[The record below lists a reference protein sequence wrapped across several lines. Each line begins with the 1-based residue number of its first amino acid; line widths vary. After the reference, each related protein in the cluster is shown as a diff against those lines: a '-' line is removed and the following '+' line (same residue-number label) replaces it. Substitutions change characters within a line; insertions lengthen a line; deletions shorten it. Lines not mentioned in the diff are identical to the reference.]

1 MAKDKA
7 ARDKEA
13 EEEEERRL
21 SNPYKRGEVLGPIAI
36 LCEPAN
42 SGKSWMREL
51 VQNINKLGNVH
62 QENFNCEVVDITKP
76 RKNPDEPLPYGLV
89 VSRVSD
95 HGPEEVKQANLEW
108 MIICDD
114 QEISGRCTSSAKG
127 LHSLMICRLPI
138 VNDFMLRVI
147 MNLYLFYRRTPPS
160 HRARDVTRDG
170 YPIKNLNRSRDI
182 LSRFRHTG

>member
-108 MIICDD
+108 MIKCDD
-114 QEISGRCTSSAKG
+114 QEIPTMKGGECHMIQQLSGSEWAKG
-127 LHSLMICRLPI
+127 I
-138 VNDFMLRVI
+138 LRKVLAEVDCYP
-147 MNLYLFYRRTPPS
+147 NKPYTPAPKYS
-160 HRARDVTRDG
+160 GAEE
-170 YPIKNLNRSRDI
+170 PEAA
-182 LSRFRHTG
+182 